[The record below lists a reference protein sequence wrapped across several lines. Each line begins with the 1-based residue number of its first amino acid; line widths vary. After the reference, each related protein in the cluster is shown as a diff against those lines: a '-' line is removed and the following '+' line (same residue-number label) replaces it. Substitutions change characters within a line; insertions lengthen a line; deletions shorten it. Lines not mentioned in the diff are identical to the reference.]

1 MFIIQLFRTE
11 RRPGVPHR
19 GADGGGRGGVGP
31 VVPADGGG
39 GVHGDGQVHAA
50 APLLQVHRE
59 QGGGKMRAEGKGHEE
74 DQAGNR
80 RLFKQY

>member
-1 MFIIQLFRTE
+1 M
-11 RRPGVPHR
+11 PHR
-19 GADGGGRGGVGP
+19 GAYGGGRGGVGP
-31 VVPADGGG
+31 VLPAHGRR

-59 QGGGKMRAEGKGHEE
+59 PGGGQVRAEGEGNEE

-80 RLFKQY
+80 RLFGGRCLVLMKQY